1 MREQLDTIKHMH
13 RFSSRGI
20 RHRGPWPGGLPFCRF
35 SQRRRSAYLADI
47 APRSY
52 RRDELPVSVLFI
64 FCRPAAVDQPGA
76 SDGGRPFDR
85 GGSAG

>member
-13 RFSSRGI
+13 RLSGI
-20 RHRGPWPGGLPFCRF
+20 LVHPTSLPGEYGIGDFGPD
-35 SQRRRSAYLADI
+35 A
-47 APRSY
+47 Y
-52 RRDELPVSVLFI
+52 RRNELSLSVLFV
-64 FCRPAAVDQPGA
+64 FRRSAAVDQPGA